1 MSKWLYS
8 WQTVWV
14 PEFPAD
20 GCKYA
25 RKATV
30 QLVACYVGSALIDGT
45 TISPEIIAEI
55 TGLNKQTVQHALN
68 HLVKVGVLRKGGFSK
83 YEWVFVLNSQEDG
96 NPNGVPP
103 LRLRTRRP
111 LKN

>member
-1 MSKWLYS
+1 MYF
-8 WQTVWV
+8 WQQVWT
-14 PEFPAD
+14 PEFPAE

-30 QLVACYVGSALIDGT
+30 QLVAVYAGSALIDGT
-45 TISPEIIAEI
+45 SISPDRIAQI
-55 TGLNKQTVQHALN
+55 TGMNKQTIQHALN
-68 HLVKVGVLRKGGFSK
+68 HLVKTGVLRKIGNSK
-83 YEWVFVLNSQEDG
+83 YEWMFVLNSQDTESSD
-96 NPNGVPP
+96 GVPP